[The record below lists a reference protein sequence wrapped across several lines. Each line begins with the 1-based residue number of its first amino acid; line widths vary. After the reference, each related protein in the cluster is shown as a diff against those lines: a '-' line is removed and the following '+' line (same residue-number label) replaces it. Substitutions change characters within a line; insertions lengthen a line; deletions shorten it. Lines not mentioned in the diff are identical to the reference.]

1 MGCPCVIGVSFWVN
15 NGQSDRYEVLGEPSL
30 SRHRWGCGVIGTK
43 TVRRGMALV
52 AIAAVLALPMS
63 LAPAYAEPDYPPV
76 FYKIS
81 AESFSARVGQSLDFT
96 AQTFASGSRVSVDVT
111 VDDENVSSGS
121 ASANGR
127 GIAKTSVTFTTVGV
141 NTVTMSGTSDQG
153 DPLALSADIT
163 VTEAGDDNVTPV
175 DDNDDCNGGTGGD
188 DASDGANSGG
198 VPFLGGG
205 LPRTGGEIAATAL
218 IAAALVGLGALLV
231 MFTRRRRTS

>member
-1 MGCPCVIGVSFWVN
+1 MGGVLRGELRPVRSI
-15 NGQSDRYEVLGEPSL
+15 RVLGEPSL

-52 AIAAVLALPMS
+52 AMTAVLALPMS
-63 LAPAYAEPDYPPV
+63 LAPAFAEPDYPPV

-96 AQTFASGSRVSVDVT
+96 AQTFASGSDVAVEVT
-111 VDDENVSSGS
+111 VEDDDVSSAT

-127 GIAKTSVTFTTVGV
+127 GIAKTSVKFTTAGV

-153 DPLALSADIT
+153 DPLSLSADIT
-163 VTEAGDDNVTPV
+163 VTEGGDNVTPV
-175 DDNDDCNGGTGGD
+175 DDNDGGSDGTGD

>member
-1 MGCPCVIGVSFWVN
+1 M
-15 NGQSDRYEVLGEPSL
+15 
-30 SRHRWGCGVIGTK
+30 IGTK

-52 AIAAVLALPMS
+52 AMAAVLALPMS
-63 LAPAYAEPDYPPV
+63 LAPAHAEPGYPPV

-81 AESFSARVGQSLDFT
+81 AESFSARVGQTLDFT

-111 VDDENVSSGS
+111 TDGDTVSSGS
-121 ASANGR
+121 ASANSR
-127 GIAKTSVTFTTVGV
+127 GIAKTSVKFTVAGV

-153 DPLALSADIT
+153 DPLRLSADIS
-163 VTEAGDDNVTPV
+163 VTEAGDDVTPV
-175 DDNDDCNGGTGGD
+175 DDDSGNGGSDGTGD